1 MSAED
6 YDDVPGFG
14 SGSSGHKYAST
25 PKSFTCRFCGS
36 AISFNNR
43 KPFNVDGSPHRCM
56 RREDSAPPSVSQ
68 EATLY
73 AMAAMNAIISGQIQ
87 SGGVDHIHRM
97 NFHDVADAAW
107 QVAVAMVKAEENHRH
122 ELAKPY

>member
-6 YDDVPGFG
+6 YDDVPGLG
-14 SGSSGHKYAST
+14 SGSSGHKYAPT
-25 PKSFTCRFCGS
+25 PKPFPCRFCGS
-36 AISFNNR
+36 TINFNNR

-56 RREDSAPPSVSQ
+56 RREDSAPPPAGQ

-73 AMAAMNAIISGQIQ
+73 AMAAMNAIINGQIQ

-97 NFHDVADAAW
+97 NFH
-107 QVAVAMVKAEENHRH
+107 
-122 ELAKPY
+122 